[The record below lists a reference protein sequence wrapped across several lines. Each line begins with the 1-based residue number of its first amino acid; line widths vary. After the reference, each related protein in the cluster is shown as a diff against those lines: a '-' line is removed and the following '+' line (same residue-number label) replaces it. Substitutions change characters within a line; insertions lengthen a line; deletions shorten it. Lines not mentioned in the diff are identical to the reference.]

1 MCIEK
6 EAAWKSPLRRF
17 SEHWIAWNFRLA
29 AGGPSEFANLEAA
42 QRANEVTQTTR
53 DPRIYDLEHWYSDCG
68 DKLNPSC
75 SHDPDIRAAAL
86 RAAKRVKT
94 RLPEIGRDWETQKT
108 GNPDNS
114 STSSSQ
120 ATTSSSTR
128 GSQLLPTTSSSSPS
142 PPVSIHTNPP
152 VRPTTHASLLDGAD
166 ALSTGGTAVL
176 GVSAV
181 DLERSSIANN
191 NRLSLQPR

>member
-17 SEHWIAWNFRLA
+17 SEHWIAWNFHLA
-29 AGGPSEFANLEAA
+29 AGSPSEFANLEAA

-53 DPRIYDLEHWYSDCG
+53 DPRIYDLEHWYSGCG

-94 RLPEIGRDWETQKT
+94 RLPEIGRDWETQKLGT
-108 GNPDNS
+108 QTIAARPHHRRLHL
-114 STSSSQ
+114 
-120 ATTSSSTR
+120 A
-128 GSQLLPTTSSSSPS
+128 QLVVASFYQRHPAQVPRLQYLFILTLQSGRLPML
-142 PPVSIHTNPP
+142 HCLMA
-152 VRPTTHASLLDGAD
+152 PTLF
-166 ALSTGGTAVL
+166 
-176 GVSAV
+176 
-181 DLERSSIANN
+181 
-191 NRLSLQPR
+191 LQVGQSFWE